1 MLGGVDIL
9 TGHDRSTYP
18 CFNHP
23 EPYHQILLQPIPD
36 TTDIKC
42 SKCDSRLNPSKDSSH
57 TFWDTQGASAQE
69 CEQSIANPECVFHR
83 LNLLLSFLGIKG
95 FIWVCQKNWYPKLM
109 VVICFPTYIAVPWLS
124 PFLETRKSCLVSS
137 LYTCIHIYISS
148 NIHVQWS
155 YNIPMVCWWANTLVD
170 DSIPPYS
177 SPLVGDLY
185 PIRSHEK
192 SQQIQ
197 WDIMILYN
205 DDCG

>member
-1 MLGGVDIL
+1 MLFRSDIL

-42 SKCDSRLNPSKDSSH
+42 SKCDSRLNPPKDSSH

-69 CEQSIANPECVFHR
+69 CEQSIANPECVFHC

-109 VVICFPTYIAVPWLS
+109 VVICFPTYKL
-124 PFLETRKSCLVSS
+124 PF
-137 LYTCIHIYISS
+137 H
-148 NIHVQWS
+148 
-155 YNIPMVCWWANTLVD
+155 
-170 DSIPPYS
+170 
-177 SPLVGDLY
+177 GY
-185 PIRSHEK
+185 PHF
-192 SQQIQ
+192 
-197 WDIMILYN
+197 
-205 DDCG
+205 